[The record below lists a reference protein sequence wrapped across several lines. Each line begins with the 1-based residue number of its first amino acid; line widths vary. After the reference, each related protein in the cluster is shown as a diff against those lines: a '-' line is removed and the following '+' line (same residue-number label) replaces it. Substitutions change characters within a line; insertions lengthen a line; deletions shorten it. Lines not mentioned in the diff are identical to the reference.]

1 MRKLILVL
9 LAVLSILV
17 LASCATKAPTEEE
30 ATETVPSSFPYEC
43 VIYSADGSV
52 KNCFDIV
59 IGNDPS
65 LGLVWTPWFQ
75 EEASKACF
83 DVTGTEG
90 IFEFAKVGN
99 LSCQKYT
106 FMAIKPAEVAIFGFD
121 MKDNADKVI
130 SQIVIALSV
139 DADLNIRL
147 LDHKARPVEE

>member
-1 MRKLILVL
+1 MRKFVLVL
-9 LAVLSILV
+9 LLVLSILA
-17 LASCATKAPTEEE
+17 LASCATKAPTEE

-75 EEASKACF
+75 DEASKASF
-83 DVTGTEG
+83 DVYASGG
-90 IFEFAKVGN
+90 IFEFEKAGN

-106 FMAIKPAEVAIFGFD
+106 FMAIKPVEVAIFGFD

-130 SQIVIALSV
+130 SQIVIALTV
-139 DADLNIRL
+139 DADLNIRI
-147 LDHKARPVEE
+147 LDHKASPVEE

>member
-1 MRKLILVL
+1 MRKFILVL
-9 LAVLSILV
+9 LLVLSILA

-30 ATETVPSSFPYEC
+30 TETVPSSFPYEC

-75 EEASKACF
+75 DEASKASF
-83 DVTGTEG
+83 DVYASGG
-90 IFEFAKVGN
+90 IFEFEKAGN

-130 SQIVIALSV
+130 SQIVIALTV
-139 DADLNIRL
+139 DADLNIRI
-147 LDHKARPVEE
+147 LDHKASPVEE